1 MEEGEQQQ
9 QHQQQQQVRL
19 CDMFAPPT
27 HILHRGGGFQGA
39 RNVAKD
45 ARRWLLVNLQ
55 RDSDY
60 ACHALNR
67 DVWRDEFRN
76 IVQCTPH
83 HTLVYCVSVGITFF
97 EIFEKRIATLIPS
110 TSSVCMYVFIA
121 ICDCYGCHC
130 VVGYESGWTELC
142 GEIQCESVS
151 SHWDFGSTHWT
162 VGTSKRRMESGQ
174 SVDL

>member
-1 MEEGEQQQ
+1 VEEGEQQQ

-67 DVWRDEFRN
+67 DVWRDELRN

-83 HTLVYCVSVGITFF
+83 ATVLCISWYH
-97 EIFEKRIATLIPS
+97 IF
-110 TSSVCMYVFIA
+110 
-121 ICDCYGCHC
+121 
-130 VVGYESGWTELC
+130 
-142 GEIQCESVS
+142 
-151 SHWDFGSTHWT
+151 
-162 VGTSKRRMESGQ
+162 
-174 SVDL
+174 